1 MHGIIH
7 LELQNFVVQQH
18 GEAAWRALTDAAGL
32 SNEIYTPLRSYPDEQ
47 LIALVGAAVQLTGAD
62 TTALLEAFGEFLA
75 PRYLALYGKL
85 LKPEWRTLD
94 VLEHAENTIHRV
106 VRMREAGAL
115 PPRLQAQRV
124 SPTAVRINYDSP
136 RKLCAVARGI
146 ARGIGAHF
154 KEKLSISDEQCMHR
168 GDRACVMLFT
178 LVEGSST

>member
-7 LELQNFVVQQH
+7 LELRNFVVQQH

-47 LIALVGAAVQLTGAD
+47 LVALVGAAVQLTGAD
-62 TTALLEAFGEFLA
+62 VTALLEAFGEFLA

-85 LKPEWRTLD
+85 LKPEWRTLE

-106 VRMREAGAL
+106 VRMREPGAL

-124 SPTAVRINYDSP
+124 SPSAIRMTYDSP
-136 RKLCAVARGI
+136 RKLCPVARGI
-146 ARGIGAHF
+146 ARGIAAHF
-154 KEKLSISDEQCMHR
+154 KEQLTVSDEHCMHR

-178 LVEGSST
+178 LVATAV